1 MALPNLGALSLT
13 APTAGGYRQS
23 SANDNKRAAVAGGA
37 RRAADFEDL
46 DDVVETILAQ
56 IDASDADA
64 ACNAAA
70 AWCTTSREHNRVCR
84 GTFVWREL
92 TARVFGPLP
101 PPADPQLDA
110 RQNFFKMCGRAVAYK
125 NGTRELDDTTAP
137 IDGGCR
143 VFVLHAVRHDGDALA
158 YAPTAFKDDE
168 EVVVAA
174 IKQVPNALEY
184 ASGRLKN
191 TKHVVVEA
199 VNRSGM
205 ALEYAS
211 TELKSDLSVVIPAVR
226 ENGMAL
232 EYAST
237 ELKSDLSVVIP
248 AVRENGMALQFAD
261 PALRA
266 DKRLVLAALEGSGIH
281 AGDVLMHANPALKD
295 DNAIAMDAVKENGFT
310 LREFSAALQDDK
322 DVVMAAVAQDGG
334 ALRYAS
340 GRMKDDKDVVMAAV
354 AQDGGALRYASARMK
369 DDEDVVRMAIRRNPN
384 NNLRFASSRLQI
396 LERRSGALSKAN
408 ADAEAAGAGCSIM

>member
-101 PPADPQLDA
+101 PPADRQLDT

-158 YAPTAFKDDE
+158 YAPPAFKDDE

-184 ASGRLKN
+184 ASERLKN

-211 TELKSDLSVVIPAVR
+211 TERKSDPSVVIA
-226 ENGMAL
+226 
-232 EYAST
+232 
-237 ELKSDLSVVIP
+237 

-281 AGDVLMHANPALKD
+281 AGGVLMHVNPALKAD
-295 DNAIAMDAVKENGFT
+295 KAIATGAVKENGFA

-322 DVVMAAVAQDGG
+322 DVVMAAVAQHGG
-334 ALRYAS
+334 ALRHAS

-354 AQDGGALRYASARMK
+354 AQYGFALRYASERMK
-369 DDEDVVRMAIRRNPN
+369 DDEDVVRMTIRRNPN
-384 NNLRFASSRLQI
+384 NNLRFASPRLQI